1 MRFLLFV
8 LGLVLS
14 RPHTRSKRGD
24 TRQEELLNE
33 FLEAMDQVYSWKIV
47 NYYGEYQKGLA
58 QVDDGVIQI
67 TFNTFDTNN
76 DMKVS
81 KEEILRPVLEF
92 ISFLKRF
99 PV

>member
-1 MRFLLFV
+1 MKFV
-8 LGLVLS
+8 LFLCGLAMS
-14 RPHTRSKRGD
+14 RPVV
-24 TRQEELLNE
+24 ENLFNE
-33 FLEAMDQVYSWKIV
+33 TLKAMDQVYGWKIV

-67 TFNTFDTNN
+67 TFNIVDTNN

-92 ISFLKRF
+92 IS
-99 PV
+99 V